1 VGSFRIVLTGIRA
14 HGRHGAEADE
24 LAQPQEFIIDLDVTV
39 DVGEDSLTE
48 TVDYRILTDTAREI
62 VASTSFHLLESVAE
76 AVAKAA
82 YQYSGVVRV
91 TAVVHKPSAA
101 ASIGVEDV
109 SAEATIA

>member
-1 VGSFRIVLTGIRA
+1 MGSFRIVLTGIRA

-24 LAQPQEFIIDLDVTV
+24 LALPQEFIIDLDVTL
-39 DVGEDSLTE
+39 DVGDDSLTE
-48 TVDYRILTDTAREI
+48 TVDYRILADAAREI
-62 VASTSFHLLESVAE
+62 VASTSFHLLESVAD

-82 YQYSGVVRV
+82 YQYSGVERV

-109 SAEATIA
+109 AAEATIV